1 MPARSSTRNIT
12 PLLVSATVSPQT
24 IAVAGLGSAAGF
36 GVLTVNGA
44 KTLAVG
50 AVASA
55 QAFGVPTLKL
65 VLRTT
70 PGAVL
75 SAQAFGVPTVRV
87 VLRATPGA
95 VASAQ
100 AFGVPT
106 VRVAPFVAHPN
117 ALGSA
122 QAFGAVT
129 IRTQVV
135 VPVTGVPTAQLLGTD
150 TPKPGPV
157 RISVPGVLPFGY
169 IVSICGLVVS
179 GDGHLCG
186 FDESAQF
193 GHPNVFDVGDGAHT
207 YIVPGVPSAQAFGSG
222 DAYIV
227 RLRDLVCIDRTL
239 VALDCDDLTLIE
251 TTRTDMTLAPLTTQ

>member
-36 GVLTVNGA
+36 GALTIKGA
-44 KTLAVG
+44 RTLAVG

-75 SAQAFGVPTVRV
+75 SAQAFG
-87 VLRATPGA
+87 A
-95 VASAQ
+95 
-100 AFGVPT
+100 PT

-135 VPVTGVPTAQLLGTD
+135 VPVTGVPSAQLLGTD

-239 VALDCDDLTLIE
+239 VALDCDDLTLVE